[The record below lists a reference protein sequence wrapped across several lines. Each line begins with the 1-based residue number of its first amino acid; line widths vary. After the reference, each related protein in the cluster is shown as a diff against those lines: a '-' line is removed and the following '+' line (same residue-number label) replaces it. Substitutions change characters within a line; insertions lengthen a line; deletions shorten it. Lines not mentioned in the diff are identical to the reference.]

1 MMDDLK
7 KLLVRNGGLNVYIIS
22 LNGRFLDIV

>member
-7 KLLVRNGGLNVYIIS
+7 KPLARNGGLNAHITS